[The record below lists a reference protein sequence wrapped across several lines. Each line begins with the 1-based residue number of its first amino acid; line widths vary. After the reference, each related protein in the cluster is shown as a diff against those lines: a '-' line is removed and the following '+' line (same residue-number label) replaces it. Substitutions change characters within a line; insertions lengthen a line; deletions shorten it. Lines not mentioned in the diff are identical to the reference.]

1 MVSTHIRTI
10 ILREKK
16 MSEIPKKVY
25 RTLKN
30 PPVLRISSPL
40 QRFIKK
46 EASGSRVLIIC
57 IFIGLLW
64 INLPF
69 GDSYVNLW
77 NTHLSFS
84 IGSYS
89 FNQSIL
95 HWINDGLMAI
105 FFFLIGLELKRELVV
120 GGLTDLKEASLSIV
134 AAIGGMVIP
143 AVIYL
148 TLNHPNS
155 TGIKGWGIPMSTDIA
170 ISLGILI
177 LFSYHIPRKLKILL
191 TSIAI
196 IDDLGAIIIIAF
208 FYSGTIKWQFLIVS
222 LAIFG
227 ILLLFNKIGIRNNV
241 LYIIPGIILWFCVFQ
256 SGIHAT
262 LTGVLLASTIPA
274 TKRMDLSEFHDLSK
288 RILGSISEIDP
299 AEGDVSIYT
308 RYISSIHALEVGF
321 KNIQT
326 PLEIIEDK
334 LINWTA
340 FLIVPLFGLAN
351 SGISLK
357 TINTE
362 TFSITIFLGV
372 FLGLLIG
379 KPIGLILFSWLYT
392 KTKLVKLPTNV
403 NWLQMS
409 GIGFLAGIGFTMS
422 NFIAGLAFSSET
434 ALLDSAKIGILS
446 ASIIAAILGYII
458 LRSSIKKRISKEVK
472 TE

>member
-1 MVSTHIRTI
+1 
-10 ILREKK
+10 

-57 IFIGLLW
+57 IIVGLLW

-69 GDSYVNLW
+69 GDSYFNLW

-120 GGLTDLKEASLSIV
+120 GGLTDLREASLSIV
-134 AAIGGMVIP
+134 AAIGGMTIP
-143 AVIYL
+143 ALLYL
-148 TLNHPNS
+148 IFNHPNS
-155 TGIKGWGIPMSTDIA
+155 IGIKGWGIPMSTDIA

-196 IDDLGAIIIIAF
+196 IDDLGAIMIIAI
-208 FYSGTIKWQFLIVS
+208 FYSSSIKWQFLIVS

-227 ILLLFNKIGIRNNV
+227 VLLLFNKLGIRNN
-241 LYIIPGIILWFCVFQ
+241 LMYIIPGIILWFFVFQ

-262 LTGVLLASTIPA
+262 LSGVLLAITVPA
-274 TKRMDLSEFHDLSK
+274 TKRIDVSEFHDLSK
-288 RILGSISEIDP
+288 RILGNISEIDP
-299 AEGDVSIYT
+299 TEGDVYCYT

-326 PLEIIEDK
+326 PLEILEDK
-334 LINWTA
+334 IINWTA

-351 SGISLK
+351 SGISFK
-357 TINTE
+357 TINMS
-362 TFSITIFLGV
+362 TFSIPIFLGV
-372 FLGLLIG
+372 FIGLLIG
-379 KPIGLILFSWLYT
+379 KPIGMLLFSWLYT

-403 NWLQMS
+403 NWLQIS

-422 NFIAGLAFSSET
+422 NFIAGLAFSGET
-434 ALLDSAKIGILS
+434 SLLDSAKLGILS
-446 ASIIAAILGYII
+446 ASIIAAIIGYII
-458 LRSSIKKRISKEVK
+458 LSFSIKKTVTKEVK
-472 TE
+472 SE